1 MSGLRFSLAEA
12 ERRLGPAAIAAARR
26 SVESAPP
33 MRTELREQIRAVFA
47 SARTTRPTPAAA
59 DAA

>member
-1 MSGLRFSLAEA
+1 MSAAPRFSLAEA

-26 SVESAPP
+26 NVESAPAA
-33 MRTELREQIRAVFA
+33 RAELREQIRSVFV
-47 SARTTRPTPAAA
+47 SARVMRPAA